1 MTNQQPASVFFQM
14 NETVMGRI
22 YAHFAGHDTSTETR
36 LLLIIGLAVFAHLAV
51 KIIRH
56 ISEWI
61 IFKGEAQKNALNF
74 MTQQPK
80 FITVTRLIVSAVT
93 FVIYF
98 FALGLIL
105 QEFGVDLTTY
115 LASASVIGLAI
126 SFGLQGLVQDIVSGL
141 TLIFWD
147 VMDVG
152 DLVEI
157 SGSTTNVAGRVEEI
171 GLRYTKLINF
181 NKQEVYV
188 PNRVIANVSRF
199 PRGGLDAYG
208 DVQIPAGADEKNA
221 VEIITRV
228 AQGMRGQFGAIILS
242 EPVIGELKTA
252 PGGNWKFIR
261 IDFKIWPKQE
271 GLIETIFR
279 QQMFSA
285 MKTFDP
291 NYADWQVCVTYR
303 ALSALEI

>member
-1 MTNQQPASVFFQM
+1 MNPTNP
-14 NETVMGRI
+14 TVMGRI
-22 YAHFAGHDTSTETR
+22 FGHFFRHNSSTETR
-36 LLLIIGLAVFAHLAV
+36 LLLIVGLAVFAHLTV

-56 ISEWI
+56 FSEWI
-61 IFKGEAQKNALNF
+61 IYKSHAQKNALNF

-80 FITVTRLIVSAVT
+80 FITVTRLIVSGVT
-93 FVIYF
+93 FAIYF

-105 QEFGVDLTTY
+105 QELGVNLTAY
-115 LASASVIGLAI
+115 FASASVIGLAI

-171 GLRYTKLINF
+171 GLRYTKLVNF

-208 DVQIPAGADEKNA
+208 DVQIPAGADEKKA

-228 AQGMRGQFGAIILS
+228 AKGMWGQFGAIILS
-242 EPVIGELKTA
+242 EPVIGGLKTA
-252 PGGNWKFIR
+252 PGGGWHFVR

-271 GLIETIFR
+271 GLIEINFR
-279 QQMFSA
+279 QQMISA
-285 MKTFDP
+285 MKVFDP
-291 NYADWQVCVTYR
+291 DYAEWQVSVTYR
-303 ALSALEI
+303 ALAALEI

>member
-1 MTNQQPASVFFQM
+1 MNTTNP
-14 NETVMGRI
+14 TVMGRI
-22 YAHFAGHDTSTETR
+22 FGHFFRHNSSTETR
-36 LLLIIGLAVFAHLAV
+36 LLLIVGLAVFAHLTV

-56 ISEWI
+56 FSEWI
-61 IFKGEAQKNALNF
+61 IYKSHAQKNALNF

-80 FITVTRLIVSAVT
+80 FITVTRLIVSGVT
-93 FVIYF
+93 FAIYF

-105 QEFGVDLTTY
+105 QELGVNLTAY
-115 LASASVIGLAI
+115 FASASVIGLAI

-171 GLRYTKLINF
+171 GLRYTKLVNF

-208 DVQIPAGADEKNA
+208 DVQIPAGADEKKA

-228 AQGMRGQFGAIILS
+228 AKGMWGQFGAIILS
-242 EPVIGELKTA
+242 EPVIGGLKTA
-252 PGGNWKFIR
+252 PGGGWHFVR

-271 GLIETIFR
+271 GLIEINFR
-279 QQMFSA
+279 QQMISA
-285 MKTFDP
+285 MKVFDP
-291 NYADWQVCVTYR
+291 DYAEWQVSVTYR
-303 ALSALEI
+303 ALAALEI

>member
-1 MTNQQPASVFFQM
+1 
-14 NETVMGRI
+14 MGRI
-22 YAHFAGHDTSTETR
+22 FGHFFRHNSSTETR
-36 LLLIIGLAVFAHLAV
+36 LLLIVGLAVFAHLTV

-56 ISEWI
+56 FSEWI
-61 IFKGEAQKNALNF
+61 IYKSHAQKNALNF

-80 FITVTRLIVSAVT
+80 FITVTRLIVSGVT
-93 FVIYF
+93 FAIYF

-105 QEFGVDLTTY
+105 QELGVNLTAY
-115 LASASVIGLAI
+115 FASASVIGLAI

-171 GLRYTKLINF
+171 GLRYTKLVNF

-208 DVQIPAGADEKNA
+208 DVQIPAGADEKKA

-228 AQGMRGQFGAIILS
+228 AKGMWGQFGAIILS
-242 EPVIGELKTA
+242 EPVIGGLKTA
-252 PGGNWKFIR
+252 PGGGWHFVR

-271 GLIETIFR
+271 GLIEINFR
-279 QQMFSA
+279 QQMISA
-285 MKTFDP
+285 MKVFDP
-291 NYADWQVCVTYR
+291 DYAEWQVSVTYR
-303 ALSALEI
+303 ALAALEI

>member
-1 MTNQQPASVFFQM
+1 VNPQQVSVGDPVDLSKRLSRPAD
-14 NETVMGRI
+14 G
-22 YAHFAGHDTSTETR
+22 
-36 LLLIIGLAVFAHLAV
+36 
-51 KIIRH
+51 
-56 ISEWI
+56 
-61 IFKGEAQKNALNF
+61 
-74 MTQQPK
+74 QPK
-80 FITVTRLIVSAVT
+80 FITVTRLIVSGVT
-93 FVIYF
+93 FAIYF

-105 QEFGVDLTTY
+105 QELGVNLTAY
-115 LASASVIGLAI
+115 FASASVIGLAI

-171 GLRYTKLINF
+171 GLRYTKLVNF

-208 DVQIPAGADEKNA
+208 DVQIPAGADEKKA

-228 AQGMRGQFGAIILS
+228 AKGMWGQFGAIILS
-242 EPVIGELKTA
+242 EPQIIYGKHNSGRRPVG
-252 PGGNWKFIR
+252 R
-261 IDFKIWPKQE
+261 R
-271 GLIETIFR
+271 R
-279 QQMFSA
+279 QRQ
-285 MKTFDP
+285 
-291 NYADWQVCVTYR
+291 NH
-303 ALSALEI
+303 